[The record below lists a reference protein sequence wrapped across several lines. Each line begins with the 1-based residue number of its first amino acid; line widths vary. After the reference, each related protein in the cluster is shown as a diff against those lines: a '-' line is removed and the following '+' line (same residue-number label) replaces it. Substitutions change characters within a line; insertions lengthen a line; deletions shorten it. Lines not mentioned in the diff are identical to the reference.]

1 MDHLRLDSGSRKCY
15 SYAMNKI
22 QIFLVVF
29 ASLLL
34 GTVNPALAYD
44 YQLYKNKE
52 NLGIVVFPKDLI
64 FPDLEKYILS
74 QAFDSTESGKAVM
87 RSGSK
92 GENETF
98 MMPLETQ
105 KKHGITRFVVLQVLQ
120 DHNMLVGIFDPEWGL
135 TLPSS
140 IFTLQD
146 VKEKIPQTLN
156 VFRGKNQQRQ
166 TQRLEKNGL
175 RPVSLKMD
183 GANTNKSFRSY

>member
-15 SYAMNKI
+15 SYVMNKI
-22 QIFLVVF
+22 QILLVVF
-29 ASLLL
+29 ASLLW
-34 GTVNPALAYD
+34 GMVSPAWAYD
-44 YQLYKNKE
+44 YQLYKNRE
-52 NLGIVVFPKDLI
+52 NIGIVVFPKNFI
-64 FPDLEKYILS
+64 YPDLEKYILS

-105 KKHGITRFVVLQVLQ
+105 KEHGITRFIVLQVLQ
-120 DHNMLVGIFDPEWGL
+120 DHNLLVGIFEPEWGL

-156 VFRGKNQQRQ
+156 VFRGNNRQRQ
-166 TQRLEKNGL
+166 TQRLENNDL
-175 RPVSLKMD
+175 RPVSSINH
-183 GANTNKSFRSY
+183 GAKKNTSFGNY

>member
-1 MDHLRLDSGSRKCY
+1 M
-15 SYAMNKI
+15 
-22 QIFLVVF
+22 
-29 ASLLL
+29 
-34 GTVNPALAYD
+34 
-44 YQLYKNKE
+44 
-52 NLGIVVFPKDLI
+52 FPKKLI
-64 FPDLEKYILS
+64 YPDLDKYILS

-105 KKHGITRFVVLQVLQ
+105 KKHGITRFIVLQVLQ
-120 DHNMLVGIFDPEWGL
+120 NHNLLVGIFEPDWGL

-156 VFRGKNQQRQ
+156 VFRGKNRQKQ
-166 TQRLEKNGL
+166 TQWFENNGL
-175 RPVSLKMD
+175 RPVSSIND
-183 GANTNKSFRSY
+183 GAKKKRYSVIISRENSCNACI